1 MATTLENTLI
11 RFNDGTTQSTAATTP
26 PAASTSVAG
35 IVQLTTSTSSTSTT
49 LAATA
54 SAVKAAYD
62 LAASKAAASHTH
74 SYVPNDVAHN
84 SVGEFC
90 LVSWPLGRTADQA
103 GKTIAGSWLY
113 AASSSAKY
121 YSATPLS
128 GTWRLHGYA
137 PTGNSG
143 ERLPVIAQRIS

>member
-62 LAASKAAASHTH
+62 LAANHTH
-74 SYVPNDVAHN
+74 SQYLDTDIGHN
-84 SVGEFC
+84 EVGSLCFAWNTGSSYINPGST
-90 LVSWPLGRTADQA
+90 L
-103 GKTIAGSWLY
+103 AGSALY
-113 AASSSAKY
+113 PAGLRATESNTNSPASLAATAP
-121 YSATPLS
+121 TLS
-128 GTWRLHGYA
+128 GTWRCLGYSKPWVA
-137 PTGNSG
+137 T
-143 ERLPVIAQRIS
+143 LWQRIS